1 MSFIQKQQDENSPY
15 TQLLMLLG
23 YAVAGIFIF
32 LLIGLAIIVAIY
44 GFGALTNPVI
54 LSGGEEKYRP
64 ALQILLIAQSVGL
77 FLAPPLLLA
86 ITEKKKINVFYG
98 FKKPETNLLL
108 LVFLIMAVSMP
119 FMEWTA
125 VINQKMILPDF
136 LQSIESWMRQKED
149 EAMQTTLL
157 LLKMQHINELVANLF
172 LIALLPGIA
181 EELMFRGAV
190 QRSFG
195 RIFNNPHVAIWAS
208 AFLFSAIHLQFYG
221 FLPRLLLGAGFGYI
235 YYFSGSLWYAMLA
248 HFLNNAYAVCA
259 AWYMQKNNIPL
270 SEADNTSHFAW
281 YGYLISFILTILVF
295 NYFKTKTSKSYEQ
308 QLD

>member
-1 MSFIQKQQDENSPY
+1 MNFIQKQQDENTPY

-23 YAVAGIFIF
+23 YAVGGIFIF
-32 LLIGLAIIVAIY
+32 SLIALAIITGMY

-54 LSGGEEKYRP
+54 LSGAEEKYRP
-64 ALQILLIAQSVGL
+64 ALQILLAASSLGL
-77 FLAPPLLLA
+77 FLAPPLFLA
-86 ITEKKKINVFYG
+86 ITERNKINVFYG
-98 FKKPETNLLL
+98 FKKTEPNLLF
-108 LVFLIMAVSMP
+108 LVFLIMVVSMP

-125 VINQKMILPDF
+125 LINQKMALPDF
-136 LQSIESWMRQKED
+136 LKGVESWMREKED

-157 LLKMQHINELVANLF
+157 LLKMQHINELLVNLF

-190 QRSFG
+190 QRSFS
-195 RIFNNPHVAIWAS
+195 RIFKNPHVAIWIS
-208 AFLFSAIHLQFYG
+208 AFLFSAIHMQFYG
-221 FLPRLLLGAGFGYI
+221 FLPRILLGAGFGYI

-281 YGYLISFILTILVF
+281 YGYLISFILTIVVF
-295 NYFKTKTSKSYEQ
+295 NYFKTKTSKAYEQ

>member
-1 MSFIQKQQDENSPY
+1 MNFIEKPRDENSPY
-15 TQLLMLLG
+15 TQLLMLIG
-23 YAVAGIFIF
+23 Y
-32 LLIGLAIIVAIY
+32 IIVGLFAFSIIALGIIVSMY
-44 GFGALTNPVI
+44 GFGSITNPVI
-54 LSGGEEKYRP
+54 LSGAEEKYRP
-64 ALQILLIAQSVGL
+64 ALQILLAATSAGM

-86 ITEKKKINVFYG
+86 LTERKKINVFYG
-98 FKKPETNLLL
+98 FKKPEPSLLL
-108 LVFLIMAVSMP
+108 IVLLIMIVSMP

-125 VINQKMILPDF
+125 MINQKMVLPDY
-136 LQSIESWMRQKED
+136 LKWVENWMKQKED

-157 LLKMQHINELVANLF
+157 LLKMKHIGELVVNLL

-181 EELMFRGAV
+181 EEMMFRGAI
-190 QRSFG
+190 QRSFL
-195 RIFNNPHVAIWAS
+195 RIFNNPHVAIWAA

-235 YYFSGSLWYAMLA
+235 YYWSGSLWYAMLA

-270 SEADNTSHFAW
+270 SEADNTSHFPW
-281 YGYLISFILTILVF
+281 YGYVISFILTILVF
-295 NYFKTKTSKSYEQ
+295 QIFKNKTSKTYEQ

>member
-1 MSFIQKQQDENSPY
+1 MNFIQKQQDENSPY

-23 YAVAGIFIF
+23 YAVTGIFIF
-32 LLIGLAIIVAIY
+32 LLIGLAIITAMY

-77 FLAPPLLLA
+77 FLAPPLFLA
-86 ITEKKKINVFYG
+86 ITERKKINVFYG
-98 FKKPETNLLL
+98 FKKPEPNLLL

-136 LQSIESWMRQKED
+136 LKSIENWMRQKED

-157 LLKMQHINELVANLF
+157 LLKMQHISELVANLF

-181 EELMFRGAV
+181 EELMFRGGV
-190 QRSFG
+190 QRSFL
-195 RIFNNPHVAIWAS
+195 RIFKNPHLAIWAS

-235 YYFSGSLWYAMLA
+235 YYLSGSLWYAMLA

-270 SEADNTSHFAW
+270 SEADNISHFAW

-295 NYFKTKTSKSYEQ
+295 RYFKTKTSKPYEQ